1 MRSTFKFTLAALAAV
16 LIYSSCSKSV
26 TEPAPSANKNSA
38 QTLAISKQ
46 IATNL
51 YRSLTGGYGGANI
64 GSGIKAPSAITAAPK
79 GGRRVNAVTPYC
91 GMTIDTTLYFDF
103 MQHDTTTTVD
113 SKYKFTYTCST
124 NSLDG
129 YILSDSITYTDKT
142 STVFN
147 RYITGQNYTVQN
159 ASADFSVVAMYGTIG
174 TSFRTSNV
182 NPSSHATTNYNY
194 NDTKYSLNNLLV
206 NVRGASPDITGGSV
220 NFVSNITYLEVGG
233 SPVTGGF
240 SGTITFL
247 GNHMAKMSVTY
258 NGVTTLYS
266 YNLVTNDVDPI

>member
-1 MRSTFKFTLAALAAV
+1 MRLTFKITLAALTAV
-16 LIYSSCSKSV
+16 LIYSSCSKSI

-46 IATNL
+46 IATTL
-51 YRSLTGGYGGANI
+51 YKSLTGAYGGANI

-79 GGRRVNAVTPYC
+79 GGRRVNSITPYC
-91 GMTIDTTLYFDF
+91 GLTIDTALYFDF
-103 MQHDTTTTVD
+103 LHNDTTTTVD
-113 SKYKFTYTCST
+113 SKYRFTYTCSA
-124 NSLDG
+124 NALDG
-129 YILSDSITYTDKT
+129 YILSDSITYTDK
-142 STVFN
+142 SATVLN
-147 RYITGQNYTVQN
+147 KYATGQNYTVIN
-159 ASADFSVVAMYGTIG
+159 ASPNFSVVAMYGTIG

-182 NPSSHATTNYNY
+182 NASHIATNYNY

-206 NVRGASPDITGGSV
+206 NVTGASPDITGGNV

-247 GNHMAKMSVTY
+247 GNHMAKISITY
-258 NGVTTLYS
+258 NGETTLYS
-266 YNLVTNDVDPI
+266 YDLANNDIRPL